1 VSGESRE
8 PGWYPDQHDPEL
20 NRYWNGR
27 AWTARRQPVGAPTA
41 LPAQEKAPATPRQP
55 VEASPPKWRPPLW
68 MLIIGGLMV
77 ARSIAGV
84 VAAFDDPGAGSS
96 TAVTSNTPSV
106 SATAVPH

>member
-1 VSGESRE
+1 
-8 PGWYPDQHDPEL
+8 
-20 NRYWNGR
+20 
-27 AWTARRQPVGAPTA
+27 
-41 LPAQEKAPATPRQP
+41 
-55 VEASPPKWRPPLW
+55 

-106 SATAVPH
+106 SATATPH